1 MIYERYMTS
10 RCNADDDGKVGCG
23 MWIAT
28 STSSADTACDVTP
41 WSCECQAGQ
50 FGDPVCKHRA
60 ALRELLGTLILDT
73 EPEPP
78 TPAAPAA
85 PAVYATCADKQWVYK
100 HSDFG
105 GLFRGPCSACVP
117 SAYPL
122 KPAA

>member
-28 STSSADTACDVTP
+28 STSSAGTAYDVTP

-60 ALRELLGTLILDT
+60 ALRELFGTLILDT

-78 TPAAPAA
+78 TPAAAAA
-85 PAVYATCADKQWVYK
+85 PAVYATCADKQWV
-100 HSDFG
+100 
-105 GLFRGPCSACVP
+105 
-117 SAYPL
+117 
-122 KPAA
+122 